1 MSSDRNKVKLSKSIL
16 EMKFM
21 KRTKEKVLKEED
33 DAQSRAMYSNEITEK
48 MLKSESCY
56 IIEPSYVPCE
66 DLNDGRFSFRG
77 MNPDIERILELEEQA
92 KQATIDQNVKKDV
105 TDEDMTAYY
114 GNVKKTIER
123 KFQSKTQRRKI
134 TLPEPQ
140 FKKPRLDDVWRKKQS
155 TNFEIQT
162 IVIMNST

>member
-1 MSSDRNKVKLSKSIL
+1 MSTDRNKVKLSKSIL
-16 EMKFM
+16 DMKFM

-48 MLKSESCY
+48 MLKCESHY
-56 IIEPSYVPCE
+56 IIEPSYVTCE

-92 KQATIDQNVKKDV
+92 KQANKNQNVKKDV
-105 TDEDMTAYY
+105 TDEEMSAYY

-134 TLPEPQ
+134 TLPEPK
-140 FKKPRLDDVWRKKQS
+140 FKKPKLD
-155 TNFEIQT
+155 EI
-162 IVIMNST
+162 

>member
-21 KRTKEKVLKEED
+21 KRTKEKVLQEED

-123 KFQSKTQRRKI
+123 KFQSKTHRRKI

-140 FKKPRLDDVWRKKQS
+140 FKKPRLDDV
-155 TNFEIQT
+155 
-162 IVIMNST
+162 

>member
-1 MSSDRNKVKLSKSIL
+1 MASDRNKIKLSKSIL

-48 MLKSESCY
+48 MRKNESPF
-56 IIEPSYVPCE
+56 IIETSYMICE
-66 DLNDGRFSFRG
+66 DLNEGRFSFRG
-77 MNPDIERILELEEQA
+77 MNPEIERIMELEEQA
-92 KQATIDQNVKKDV
+92 KLAKIEPNVKKDV

-114 GNVKKTIER
+114 GNVKRTIEK

-134 TLPEPQ
+134 TLPEPK
-140 FKKPRLDDVWRKKQS
+140 FKKINLS
-155 TNFEIQT
+155 
-162 IVIMNST
+162 

>member
-1 MSSDRNKVKLSKSIL
+1 MASDRNKVKLSKSIL
-16 EMKFM
+16 DMKFM

-33 DAQSRAMYSNEITEK
+33 DAESRAMYSNEITEK
-48 MLKSESCY
+48 MLKCESSY

-77 MNPDIERILELEEQA
+77 MNPEIERILELELQA
-92 KQATIDQNVKKDV
+92 KQAVIDQNVKKDV

-123 KFQSKTQRRKI
+123 KFQSKTHRRKI
-134 TLPEPQ
+134 SLPEPK
-140 FKKPRLDDVWRKKQS
+140 FKKPRLDDV
-155 TNFEIQT
+155 
-162 IVIMNST
+162 